1 MVAVTMTGVLMASAS
16 SAGAAWTGYNDGQ
29 GNIGAGPAPF
39 ASIDPSATWNVVT
52 GGSMLPFSTTG
63 SYNVASGNHAM
74 WNNKTGSW
82 NTATGTQALEANT
95 SGVSNVATG
104 FNALIANT

>member
-1 MVAVTMTGVLMASAS
+1 MVVVATSGVLMANAS

-39 ASIDPSATWNVVT
+39 ASIAPSATWNVVT

-74 WNNKTGSW
+74 WNNVDGSQ
-82 NTATGTQALEANT
+82 NTATGTGALEANT
-95 SGVSNVATG
+95 HGNSNVATG
-104 FNALIANT
+104 